1 MSGGATSGG
10 NQSTTTTTS
19 LPAWA
24 TPYAKDYLGAVFG
37 QVFPGQTPY
46 SSTTGGGGG
55 VAGNPQ
61 NTYGSSL
68 SLAQMPAGLN
78 QSVAPFTDFQ
88 NTGLQLGGQQTGAAQ
103 NLADIGANTVGQY
116 ASGGMLGPNPYLNSY
131 YNSAALPLSQ
141 QFAYSTDPALMAQA
155 QQAGAFNS
163 SGFQQAQGLQQA
175 ALAQGLGTLGAN
187 IYEPAYQFESGQALN
202 AAQNSPNAVAGLYQ
216 PSQQLYG
223 LGSAEQQQ
231 NQNVLNT
238 NYQNAVTQANWPF
251 NLLSQFGSALGQ
263 ATGGAGKSVS
273 VGPSPGVAGG
283 MK

>member
-10 NQSTTTTTS
+10 NQTSTTTTS
-19 LPAWA
+19 LPGWA
-24 TPYAKDYLGAVFG
+24 QPYAKDYLSAVFG
-37 QVFPGQTPY
+37 QVFPGQ
-46 SSTTGGGGG
+46 SQLASGGNGGSG
-55 VAGNPQ
+55 GSGQ
-61 NTYGSSL
+61 NSYGSTL

-78 QSVAPFTDFQ
+78 QQVAPFTNYQ
-88 NTGLQLGGQQTGAAQ
+88 TTGLQLGAGQTGAAQ
-103 NLADIGANTVGQY
+103 NLANTGANTIGNY

-131 YNSAALPLSQ
+131 YNSAALPLAQ

-163 SGFQQAQGLQQA
+163 SGFQQAQGLQQD

-187 IYEPAYQFESGQALN
+187 IYEPAYQQESSNMLN
-202 AAQNSPNAVAGLYQ
+202 AAENTGTGISNLYA
-216 PSQQLYG
+216 PSTQLYN

-251 NLLSQFGSALGQ
+251 NLLSQLGSALGQ
-263 ATGGAGKSVS
+263 ATGGAGRSVS

-283 MK
+283 GMK